1 MQNQSLPER
10 KYLNDFHQK
19 KSEEGL
25 KAVQEMS
32 KQPLSHQQFIE
43 QCNENRATRKRF
55 WDKK

>member
-1 MQNQSLPER
+1 MQNQSLPE

-43 QCNENRATRKRF
+43 QCNENWATRKRF